1 MDSDDANVDSTAPA
15 KRSRDDVDFGDVN
28 EDSVEVK
35 IILLLALANS
45 MAVFIFSAFFRQE
58 VFKNFTMHFSNLI
71 HKTLLMLAL

>member
-45 MAVFIFSAFFRQE
+45 MAMKSCVHIFSLFQTRS
-58 VFKNFTMHFSNLI
+58 FKKFHD
-71 HKTLLMLAL
+71 ALFQLNP